1 MTTGQEV
8 TLQALRQAVQ
18 MEIDGKAFYL
28 KASQQSRH
36 EMGRRL
42 LARLAE
48 EEDFHRR
55 KFEEIFQSIQ
65 QQGWPRVGLAPDRSA
80 RLEKTV
86 FALAREALDTGKTGS
101 SSELEAV
108 QQAMELENK
117 TWDFY
122 RRRSQAATATAE
134 KEFYEAVAA
143 EESAHHRLLRD
154 YYEYL
159 LDPAAWFT
167 AKEHPSLDA

>member
-55 KFEEIFQSIQ
+55 KF
-65 QQGWPRVGLAPDRSA
+65 
-80 RLEKTV
+80 
-86 FALAREALDTGKTGS
+86 
-101 SSELEAV
+101 
-108 QQAMELENK
+108 
-117 TWDFY
+117 
-122 RRRSQAATATAE
+122 
-134 KEFYEAVAA
+134 
-143 EESAHHRLLRD
+143 
-154 YYEYL
+154 
-159 LDPAAWFT
+159 
-167 AKEHPSLDA
+167 